1 MKLEGK
7 IALVTGAS
15 QGLGRAIALKLAANG
30 ADVAIIYVGPEEPAL
45 ETKGGIEALGR
56 RAVCYPCDVR
66 DEQAVEAT
74 VAQVKKD
81 LGKVDILVNNA
92 GVTRDGL
99 MVTMKDEDYDMVLDI
114 NLKGAF
120 HMIRACYRD
129 FMRKRSGKIINIS
142 SIAGL
147 GGQRGPGKLRR
158 QQGGAHRPFQ
168 ERGQGAGQPGR
179 VLQLHCPRVYRD
191 RHDQGHQRGQPPAGA
206 GAHAEDGHPRGRGQ
220 RGPVPGLPRERLH
233 HRGDHPRGRRPGYM
247 RRVVVTGLGCVTPV
261 GNDVP
266 TFWESLKAGKCGIGP
281 ITHFDTTEHKAKVAA
296 EVKDF
301 DPLQYM
307 EKSDLRK
314 YDIFCQYAMAA
325 ATQAVE
331 ESGVKGTLPPE
342 RIGTYFGSGIGGMHT
357 FAEEQKTLMEK
368 GPRRVSPFFVPGMII
383 NMAGGLIAIKYNFQ
397 GASIPIVTA
406 CATGNNAIG
415 EAYRAIKHGYLD
427 AVLTGGAEAAIIPI
441 GVAGFSNMKALS
453 TQEDPSIACTPFDAR
468 RSGFVMGEG
477 AGALMLE
484 EYEHAVARGA
494 KIYGELCGYGVTCD
508 AYHITAP
515 QPDGQGGAAA
525 LKMAL
530 EEAGG
535 CEDYSKLYINAHGTS
550 TPLNDAC
557 ETKAI
562 KTALGEEAARQ
573 CMVSSTKSMT
583 GHMLGAAGAVEA
595 IACVLA
601 VKEGI
606 VPPTIGYEVPDP
618 ECDLDY
624 VPNQARE
631 AQVDLALS
639 ASLGFGGHNAY
650 LAFRRV

>member
-1 MKLEGK
+1 
-7 IALVTGAS
+7 
-15 QGLGRAIALKLAANG
+15 
-30 ADVAIIYVGPEEPAL
+30 
-45 ETKGGIEALGR
+45 
-56 RAVCYPCDVR
+56 
-66 DEQAVEAT
+66 
-74 VAQVKKD
+74 
-81 LGKVDILVNNA
+81 
-92 GVTRDGL
+92 
-99 MVTMKDEDYDMVLDI
+99 
-114 NLKGAF
+114 
-120 HMIRACYRD
+120 
-129 FMRKRSGKIINIS
+129 
-142 SIAGL
+142 
-147 GGQRGPGKLRR
+147 
-158 QQGGAHRPFQ
+158 
-168 ERGQGAGQPGR
+168 
-179 VLQLHCPRVYRD
+179 
-191 RHDQGHQRGQPPAGA
+191 
-206 GAHAEDGHPRGRGQ
+206 
-220 RGPVPGLPRERLH
+220 
-233 HRGDHPRGRRPGYM
+233 M
-247 RRVVVTGLGCVTPV
+247 RRVVITGMGCVTPI

-266 TFWESLKAGKCGIGP
+266 TFWESLKNGKCGIGP
-281 ITHFDTTEHKAKVAA
+281 ITHFDATDYKAKVAA

-301 DPLQYM
+301 DPLQYL

-314 YDIFCQYAMAA
+314 YDVFCWYAMAA

-331 ESGVKGTLPPE
+331 ESGIQGTLEPQ
-342 RIGTYFGSGIGGMHT
+342 RIGTYFGSGIGGMKT
-357 FAEEQKTLMEK
+357 FAEEQGVLMEK

-415 EAYRAIKHGYLD
+415 EAYRAVKHGYLD
-427 AVLTGGAEAAIIPI
+427 AVLTGGAEAAILPI

-453 TQEDPSIACTPFDAR
+453 TTQDPAAACVPFDAR
-468 RSGFVMGEG
+468 RNGFVMGEG
-477 AGALMLE
+477 AGALVLE

-508 AYHITAP
+508 AHHITAP
-515 QPDGQGGAAA
+515 HPEGLGGAAA
-525 LKMAL
+525 LTMAL

-535 CEDYSKLYINAHGTS
+535 CEDFSKLYINAHGTS
-550 TPLNDAC
+550 TPLNDAG

-562 KTALGEEAARQ
+562 KRALGDEAAHQ

-595 IACVLA
+595 IASVLA

-606 VPPTIGYEVPDP
+606 VPPTIGYQEPDP

-631 AQVDLALS
+631 AQIDLALS

>member
-1 MKLEGK
+1 
-7 IALVTGAS
+7 
-15 QGLGRAIALKLAANG
+15 
-30 ADVAIIYVGPEEPAL
+30 
-45 ETKGGIEALGR
+45 
-56 RAVCYPCDVR
+56 
-66 DEQAVEAT
+66 
-74 VAQVKKD
+74 
-81 LGKVDILVNNA
+81 
-92 GVTRDGL
+92 
-99 MVTMKDEDYDMVLDI
+99 
-114 NLKGAF
+114 
-120 HMIRACYRD
+120 
-129 FMRKRSGKIINIS
+129 
-142 SIAGL
+142 
-147 GGQRGPGKLRR
+147 
-158 QQGGAHRPFQ
+158 
-168 ERGQGAGQPGR
+168 
-179 VLQLHCPRVYRD
+179 
-191 RHDQGHQRGQPPAGA
+191 
-206 GAHAEDGHPRGRGQ
+206 
-220 RGPVPGLPRERLH
+220 
-233 HRGDHPRGRRPGYM
+233 M
-247 RRVVVTGLGCVTPV
+247 RRVVITGMGCVTPI

-266 TFWESLKAGKCGIGP
+266 TFWESLKTGKCGIGP
-281 ITHFDTTEHKAKVAA
+281 ITHFDTADYKVKVAA

-314 YDIFCQYAMAA
+314 YDVFCWYAMAA

-331 ESGVKGTLPPE
+331 ESGIKDTLPPE
-342 RIGTYFGSGIGGMHT
+342 RIGTYFGSGIGGMKT
-357 FAEEQKTLMEK
+357 FAEEQMALVEK

-415 EAYRAIKHGYLD
+415 EAYRAVKHGYLD
-427 AVLTGGAEAAIIPI
+427 AVLTGGAEAAILPI

-453 TQEDPSIACTPFDAR
+453 TTEDPAAACVPFDAR
-468 RSGFVMGEG
+468 RNGFVMGEG

-484 EYEHAVARGA
+484 EYEHAKARGA
-494 KIYGELCGYGVTCD
+494 KIYGEICGYGVSCD
-508 AYHITAP
+508 AHHITAP
-515 QPDGQGGAAA
+515 HPEGLGGAAA
-525 LKMAL
+525 LTMAL

-535 CEDYSKLYINAHGTS
+535 CEDFSKLYINAHGTS
-550 TPLNDAC
+550 TPLNDAG

-562 KTALGEEAARQ
+562 KRALGEEAAHK

-595 IACVLA
+595 IASVLA

-606 VPPTIGYEVPDP
+606 VPPTIGYQQPDP

>member
-1 MKLEGK
+1 
-7 IALVTGAS
+7 
-15 QGLGRAIALKLAANG
+15 
-30 ADVAIIYVGPEEPAL
+30 
-45 ETKGGIEALGR
+45 
-56 RAVCYPCDVR
+56 
-66 DEQAVEAT
+66 
-74 VAQVKKD
+74 
-81 LGKVDILVNNA
+81 
-92 GVTRDGL
+92 
-99 MVTMKDEDYDMVLDI
+99 
-114 NLKGAF
+114 
-120 HMIRACYRD
+120 
-129 FMRKRSGKIINIS
+129 
-142 SIAGL
+142 
-147 GGQRGPGKLRR
+147 
-158 QQGGAHRPFQ
+158 
-168 ERGQGAGQPGR
+168 
-179 VLQLHCPRVYRD
+179 
-191 RHDQGHQRGQPPAGA
+191 
-206 GAHAEDGHPRGRGQ
+206 
-220 RGPVPGLPRERLH
+220 
-233 HRGDHPRGRRPGYM
+233 M
-247 RRVVVTGLGCVTPV
+247 RRVVITGMGCVTPI

-266 TFWESLKAGKCGIGP
+266 TFWESLKNGKCGIGP
-281 ITHFDTTEHKAKVAA
+281 ITHFDATDYKVKVAA

-314 YDIFCQYAMAA
+314 YDVFCWYAMAA

-331 ESGVKGTLPPE
+331 ESGIQGTLEPQ
-342 RIGTYFGSGIGGMHT
+342 RIGTYFGSGIGGMKT
-357 FAEEQKTLMEK
+357 FAEEQGVLMEK

-415 EAYRAIKHGYLD
+415 EAYRAVKHGYLD
-427 AVLTGGAEAAIIPI
+427 AVLTGGAEAAILPI

-453 TQEDPSIACTPFDAR
+453 TTQDPAAACVPFDAR
-468 RSGFVMGEG
+468 RNGFVMGEG
-477 AGALMLE
+477 AGALVLE

-508 AYHITAP
+508 AHHITAP
-515 QPDGQGGAAA
+515 HPEGLGGAAA
-525 LKMAL
+525 LTMAL

-535 CEDYSKLYINAHGTS
+535 CEDFSKLYINAHGTS
-550 TPLNDAC
+550 TPLNDAG

-562 KTALGEEAARQ
+562 KRALGDEAAHQ

-595 IACVLA
+595 IASVLA

-606 VPPTIGYEVPDP
+606 VPPTIGYQEPDP

-631 AQVDLALS
+631 AQIDLALS

>member
-1 MKLEGK
+1 
-7 IALVTGAS
+7 
-15 QGLGRAIALKLAANG
+15 
-30 ADVAIIYVGPEEPAL
+30 
-45 ETKGGIEALGR
+45 
-56 RAVCYPCDVR
+56 
-66 DEQAVEAT
+66 
-74 VAQVKKD
+74 
-81 LGKVDILVNNA
+81 
-92 GVTRDGL
+92 
-99 MVTMKDEDYDMVLDI
+99 
-114 NLKGAF
+114 
-120 HMIRACYRD
+120 
-129 FMRKRSGKIINIS
+129 
-142 SIAGL
+142 
-147 GGQRGPGKLRR
+147 
-158 QQGGAHRPFQ
+158 
-168 ERGQGAGQPGR
+168 
-179 VLQLHCPRVYRD
+179 
-191 RHDQGHQRGQPPAGA
+191 
-206 GAHAEDGHPRGRGQ
+206 
-220 RGPVPGLPRERLH
+220 
-233 HRGDHPRGRRPGYM
+233 M
-247 RRVVVTGLGCVTPV
+247 RRVVVTGMGCVTPV

-266 TFWESLKAGKCGIGP
+266 TFWESLKQGKCGIGP
-281 ITHFDTTEHKAKVAA
+281 ITHFDTTDYKVKVAA

-307 EKSDLRK
+307 EKSELRK
-314 YDIFCQYAMAA
+314 YDVFCWYAMAA

-331 ESGVKGTLPPE
+331 ESGIKDTLPPE
-342 RIGTYFGSGIGGMHT
+342 RIGTYFGSGIGGMST
-357 FAEEQKTLMEK
+357 FAQEQKVLMEK

-453 TQEDPSIACTPFDAR
+453 TTEDPAAACVPFDAR
-468 RSGFVMGEG
+468 RNGFVMGEG
-477 AGALMLE
+477 AGALVLE

-508 AYHITAP
+508 AHHITAP
-515 QPDGQGGAAA
+515 HPEGLGGAAA
-525 LKMAL
+525 LTMAL

-535 CEDYSKLYINAHGTS
+535 CEDFSKLYINAHGTS
-550 TPLNDAC
+550 TPLNDSG

-562 KTALGEEAARQ
+562 KKALGEEAAHK

-595 IACVLA
+595 IASVLA
-601 VKEGI
+601 VQEGI
-606 VPPTIGYEVPDP
+606 VPPTIGYQEPDP

-624 VPNQARE
+624 VPNQARQ

-650 LAFRRV
+650 LAFRPVRA

>member
-1 MKLEGK
+1 
-7 IALVTGAS
+7 
-15 QGLGRAIALKLAANG
+15 
-30 ADVAIIYVGPEEPAL
+30 
-45 ETKGGIEALGR
+45 
-56 RAVCYPCDVR
+56 
-66 DEQAVEAT
+66 
-74 VAQVKKD
+74 
-81 LGKVDILVNNA
+81 
-92 GVTRDGL
+92 
-99 MVTMKDEDYDMVLDI
+99 
-114 NLKGAF
+114 
-120 HMIRACYRD
+120 
-129 FMRKRSGKIINIS
+129 
-142 SIAGL
+142 
-147 GGQRGPGKLRR
+147 
-158 QQGGAHRPFQ
+158 
-168 ERGQGAGQPGR
+168 
-179 VLQLHCPRVYRD
+179 
-191 RHDQGHQRGQPPAGA
+191 
-206 GAHAEDGHPRGRGQ
+206 
-220 RGPVPGLPRERLH
+220 
-233 HRGDHPRGRRPGYM
+233 M
-247 RRVVVTGLGCVTPV
+247 RRVVITGMGCVTPI

-266 TFWESLKAGKCGIGP
+266 TFWESLKTGKCGIGP
-281 ITHFDTTEHKAKVAA
+281 ITHFDTADYKVKVAA

-314 YDIFCQYAMAA
+314 YDVFCWYAMAA

-331 ESGVKGTLPPE
+331 ESGIKDTLPPE
-342 RIGTYFGSGIGGMHT
+342 RIGTYFGSGIGGMKT
-357 FAEEQKTLMEK
+357 FAEEQMALVEK

-415 EAYRAIKHGYLD
+415 EAYRAVKHGYLD
-427 AVLTGGAEAAIIPI
+427 AVLTGGAEAAILPI

-453 TQEDPSIACTPFDAR
+453 TTEDPAAACVPFDAR
-468 RSGFVMGEG
+468 RNGFVMGEG

-484 EYEHAVARGA
+484 EYEHAKARGA
-494 KIYGELCGYGVTCD
+494 KIYGEICGYGVTCD
-508 AYHITAP
+508 AHHITAP
-515 QPDGQGGAAA
+515 HPEGLGGAAA
-525 LKMAL
+525 LTMAL

-535 CEDYSKLYINAHGTS
+535 CEDPSKLYINAHGTS

-562 KTALGEEAARQ
+562 KRALGEEAAHK

-595 IACVLA
+595 IASVLA

-606 VPPTIGYEVPDP
+606 VPPTIGYQQPDP

>member
-1 MKLEGK
+1 
-7 IALVTGAS
+7 
-15 QGLGRAIALKLAANG
+15 
-30 ADVAIIYVGPEEPAL
+30 
-45 ETKGGIEALGR
+45 
-56 RAVCYPCDVR
+56 
-66 DEQAVEAT
+66 
-74 VAQVKKD
+74 
-81 LGKVDILVNNA
+81 
-92 GVTRDGL
+92 
-99 MVTMKDEDYDMVLDI
+99 
-114 NLKGAF
+114 
-120 HMIRACYRD
+120 
-129 FMRKRSGKIINIS
+129 
-142 SIAGL
+142 
-147 GGQRGPGKLRR
+147 
-158 QQGGAHRPFQ
+158 
-168 ERGQGAGQPGR
+168 
-179 VLQLHCPRVYRD
+179 
-191 RHDQGHQRGQPPAGA
+191 
-206 GAHAEDGHPRGRGQ
+206 
-220 RGPVPGLPRERLH
+220 
-233 HRGDHPRGRRPGYM
+233 M
-247 RRVVVTGLGCVTPV
+247 RRVVITGMGCVTPI

-266 TFWESLKAGKCGIGP
+266 SFWESIKNGRCGIGP
-281 ITHFDTTEHKAKVAA
+281 ITHFDTADYKVKVAG

-301 DPLQYM
+301 EPLQYL

-314 YDIFCQYAMAA
+314 YDLFCWYAMAA

-331 ESGVKGTLPPE
+331 ESGIKDTLPPQ
-342 RIGTYFGSGIGGMHT
+342 RIGTYFGSGIGGMKT
-357 FAEEQKTLMEK
+357 FAEEQSALLEK

-415 EAYRAIKHGYLD
+415 EAYRAVKHGYLD
-427 AVLTGGAEAAIIPI
+427 AVLTGGAEAAIIPL

-453 TQEDPSIACTPFDAR
+453 TTEDPAAACVPFDAR
-468 RSGFVMGEG
+468 RNGFVMGEG

-484 EYEHAVARGA
+484 EYEHAKARGA
-494 KIYGELCGYGVTCD
+494 KIYGEICGYGVTCD
-508 AYHITAP
+508 AHHITAP
-515 QPDGQGGAAA
+515 HPEGLGGAAA
-525 LKMAL
+525 LTMAL

-535 CEDYSKLYINAHGTS
+535 CEDPSKLYINAHGTS

-562 KTALGEEAARQ
+562 KKALGEEAAHK

-595 IACVLA
+595 IASVLA

-606 VPPTIGYEVPDP
+606 VPPTIGYQQPDP

-631 AQVDLALS
+631 TQIDLALS

>member
-1 MKLEGK
+1 
-7 IALVTGAS
+7 
-15 QGLGRAIALKLAANG
+15 
-30 ADVAIIYVGPEEPAL
+30 
-45 ETKGGIEALGR
+45 
-56 RAVCYPCDVR
+56 
-66 DEQAVEAT
+66 
-74 VAQVKKD
+74 
-81 LGKVDILVNNA
+81 
-92 GVTRDGL
+92 
-99 MVTMKDEDYDMVLDI
+99 
-114 NLKGAF
+114 
-120 HMIRACYRD
+120 
-129 FMRKRSGKIINIS
+129 
-142 SIAGL
+142 
-147 GGQRGPGKLRR
+147 
-158 QQGGAHRPFQ
+158 
-168 ERGQGAGQPGR
+168 
-179 VLQLHCPRVYRD
+179 
-191 RHDQGHQRGQPPAGA
+191 
-206 GAHAEDGHPRGRGQ
+206 
-220 RGPVPGLPRERLH
+220 
-233 HRGDHPRGRRPGYM
+233 M
-247 RRVVVTGLGCVTPV
+247 RRVVITGLGCVTPI

-266 TFWESLKAGKCGIGP
+266 TFWESLKNGKCGIGP
-281 ITHFDTTEHKAKVAA
+281 ITHFDATDYKVKVAA

-314 YDIFCQYAMAA
+314 YDVFCWYAMAA

-331 ESGVKGTLPPE
+331 ESGIQGTLEPQ
-342 RIGTYFGSGIGGMHT
+342 RIGTYFGSGIGGMKT
-357 FAEEQKTLMEK
+357 FAEEQGVLMEK

-415 EAYRAIKHGYLD
+415 EAYRAVKHGYLD
-427 AVLTGGAEAAIIPI
+427 AVLTGGAEAAILPI

-453 TQEDPSIACTPFDAR
+453 TTQDPAAACVPFDAR
-468 RSGFVMGEG
+468 RNGFVMGEG
-477 AGALMLE
+477 AGALVLE

-508 AYHITAP
+508 AHHITAP
-515 QPDGQGGAAA
+515 HPEGLGGAAA
-525 LKMAL
+525 LTMAL

-535 CEDYSKLYINAHGTS
+535 CEDFSKLYINAHGTS
-550 TPLNDAC
+550 TPLNDAG

-562 KTALGEEAARQ
+562 KRALGDEAAHQ

-595 IACVLA
+595 IASVLA

-606 VPPTIGYEVPDP
+606 VPPTIGYQEPDP

-631 AQVDLALS
+631 AQIDLALS

>member
-1 MKLEGK
+1 
-7 IALVTGAS
+7 
-15 QGLGRAIALKLAANG
+15 
-30 ADVAIIYVGPEEPAL
+30 
-45 ETKGGIEALGR
+45 
-56 RAVCYPCDVR
+56 
-66 DEQAVEAT
+66 
-74 VAQVKKD
+74 
-81 LGKVDILVNNA
+81 
-92 GVTRDGL
+92 
-99 MVTMKDEDYDMVLDI
+99 
-114 NLKGAF
+114 
-120 HMIRACYRD
+120 
-129 FMRKRSGKIINIS
+129 
-142 SIAGL
+142 
-147 GGQRGPGKLRR
+147 
-158 QQGGAHRPFQ
+158 
-168 ERGQGAGQPGR
+168 
-179 VLQLHCPRVYRD
+179 
-191 RHDQGHQRGQPPAGA
+191 
-206 GAHAEDGHPRGRGQ
+206 
-220 RGPVPGLPRERLH
+220 
-233 HRGDHPRGRRPGYM
+233 M
-247 RRVVVTGLGCVTPV
+247 RRVVITGMGCVTPI

-266 TFWESLKAGKCGIGP
+266 TFWESLKNGKCGIGP
-281 ITHFDTTEHKAKVAA
+281 ITHFDTTDYKVKVAG

-307 EKSDLRK
+307 EKSEIRK
-314 YDIFCQYAMAA
+314 FDVFCWYAMAA

-331 ESGVKGTLPPE
+331 ESGIKDTLPPQ
-342 RIGTYFGSGIGGMHT
+342 RIGTYFGSGIGGMGT
-357 FAEEQKTLMEK
+357 FAEEQKVLMEK

-427 AVLTGGAEAAIIPI
+427 AVLTGGAEAAIIPL

-453 TQEDPSIACTPFDAR
+453 TTEDPAAACVPFDAR
-468 RSGFVMGEG
+468 RNGFVMGEG
-477 AGALMLE
+477 AGALVLE

-494 KIYGELCGYGVTCD
+494 KIYGELCGYGVSCD
-508 AYHITAP
+508 AHHITAP
-515 QPDGQGGAAA
+515 HPEGLGGAAA
-525 LKMAL
+525 LTMAL

-535 CEDYSKLYINAHGTS
+535 CEDFSKLYINAHGTS
-550 TPLNDAC
+550 TPLNDSG

-562 KTALGEEAARQ
+562 KKALGEEAARK

-595 IACVLA
+595 IASVLA

-606 VPPTIGYEVPDP
+606 VPPTIGYQEPDP

-624 VPNQARE
+624 VPNAARE

>member
-1 MKLEGK
+1 
-7 IALVTGAS
+7 
-15 QGLGRAIALKLAANG
+15 
-30 ADVAIIYVGPEEPAL
+30 
-45 ETKGGIEALGR
+45 
-56 RAVCYPCDVR
+56 
-66 DEQAVEAT
+66 
-74 VAQVKKD
+74 
-81 LGKVDILVNNA
+81 
-92 GVTRDGL
+92 
-99 MVTMKDEDYDMVLDI
+99 
-114 NLKGAF
+114 
-120 HMIRACYRD
+120 
-129 FMRKRSGKIINIS
+129 
-142 SIAGL
+142 
-147 GGQRGPGKLRR
+147 
-158 QQGGAHRPFQ
+158 
-168 ERGQGAGQPGR
+168 
-179 VLQLHCPRVYRD
+179 
-191 RHDQGHQRGQPPAGA
+191 
-206 GAHAEDGHPRGRGQ
+206 
-220 RGPVPGLPRERLH
+220 
-233 HRGDHPRGRRPGYM
+233 M
-247 RRVVVTGLGCVTPV
+247 RRVVITGMGCVTPI

-266 TFWESLKAGKCGIGP
+266 TFWESLKNGKCGIGP
-281 ITHFDTTEHKAKVAA
+281 ITHFDTTDYKAKVAG
-296 EVKDF
+296 EVKGF

-307 EKSDLRK
+307 EKSEIRK
-314 YDIFCQYAMAA
+314 FDVFCWYAMAA

-331 ESGVKGTLPPE
+331 ESGIKDTLPPQ
-342 RIGTYFGSGIGGMHT
+342 RIGTYFGSGIGGMGT
-357 FAEEQKTLMEK
+357 FAEEQKVLMEK

-453 TQEDPSIACTPFDAR
+453 TTEDPAAACVPFDAR
-468 RSGFVMGEG
+468 RNGFVMGEG
-477 AGALMLE
+477 AGALVLE

-494 KIYGELCGYGVTCD
+494 KIYGELCGYGVSCD
-508 AYHITAP
+508 AHHITAP
-515 QPDGQGGAAA
+515 HPEGLGGAAA
-525 LKMAL
+525 LTMAL

-535 CEDYSKLYINAHGTS
+535 CEDFSKLYINAHGTS
-550 TPLNDAC
+550 TPLNDSG

-562 KTALGEEAARQ
+562 KKALGEEAARK

-595 IACVLA
+595 IASVLA

-606 VPPTIGYEVPDP
+606 VPPTIGYQEPDP

-624 VPNQARE
+624 VPNAARE

>member
-1 MKLEGK
+1 
-7 IALVTGAS
+7 
-15 QGLGRAIALKLAANG
+15 
-30 ADVAIIYVGPEEPAL
+30 
-45 ETKGGIEALGR
+45 
-56 RAVCYPCDVR
+56 
-66 DEQAVEAT
+66 
-74 VAQVKKD
+74 
-81 LGKVDILVNNA
+81 
-92 GVTRDGL
+92 
-99 MVTMKDEDYDMVLDI
+99 
-114 NLKGAF
+114 
-120 HMIRACYRD
+120 
-129 FMRKRSGKIINIS
+129 
-142 SIAGL
+142 
-147 GGQRGPGKLRR
+147 
-158 QQGGAHRPFQ
+158 
-168 ERGQGAGQPGR
+168 
-179 VLQLHCPRVYRD
+179 
-191 RHDQGHQRGQPPAGA
+191 
-206 GAHAEDGHPRGRGQ
+206 
-220 RGPVPGLPRERLH
+220 
-233 HRGDHPRGRRPGYM
+233 M
-247 RRVVVTGLGCVTPV
+247 RRVVVTGMGCVTPV

-266 TFWESLKAGKCGIGP
+266 TFWESLKQGKCGIGP
-281 ITHFDTTEHKAKVAA
+281 ITHFDTADYKVKVAG

-307 EKSDLRK
+307 EKSEIRK
-314 YDIFCQYAMAA
+314 FDVFCWYAMAA

-331 ESGVKGTLPPE
+331 ESGIKDTLPPE
-342 RIGTYFGSGIGGMHT
+342 RIGTYFGSGIGGMST
-357 FAEEQKTLMEK
+357 FAQEQKVLMEK

-453 TQEDPSIACTPFDAR
+453 TTEDPAAACVPFDAR
-468 RSGFVMGEG
+468 RNGFVMGEG
-477 AGALMLE
+477 AGALVLE

-508 AYHITAP
+508 AHHITAP
-515 QPDGQGGAAA
+515 HPEGLGGAAA
-525 LKMAL
+525 LTMAL

-535 CEDYSKLYINAHGTS
+535 CEDFSKLYINAHGTS
-550 TPLNDAC
+550 TPLNDSG

-562 KTALGEEAARQ
+562 KKALGEEAAHK

-595 IACVLA
+595 IASVLA

-606 VPPTIGYEVPDP
+606 VPPTIGYQEPDP

-624 VPNQARE
+624 VPNQARQ

-650 LAFRRV
+650 LAFRPVRA

>member
-1 MKLEGK
+1 
-7 IALVTGAS
+7 
-15 QGLGRAIALKLAANG
+15 
-30 ADVAIIYVGPEEPAL
+30 
-45 ETKGGIEALGR
+45 
-56 RAVCYPCDVR
+56 
-66 DEQAVEAT
+66 
-74 VAQVKKD
+74 
-81 LGKVDILVNNA
+81 
-92 GVTRDGL
+92 
-99 MVTMKDEDYDMVLDI
+99 
-114 NLKGAF
+114 
-120 HMIRACYRD
+120 
-129 FMRKRSGKIINIS
+129 
-142 SIAGL
+142 
-147 GGQRGPGKLRR
+147 
-158 QQGGAHRPFQ
+158 
-168 ERGQGAGQPGR
+168 
-179 VLQLHCPRVYRD
+179 
-191 RHDQGHQRGQPPAGA
+191 
-206 GAHAEDGHPRGRGQ
+206 
-220 RGPVPGLPRERLH
+220 
-233 HRGDHPRGRRPGYM
+233 M
-247 RRVVVTGLGCVTPV
+247 RRVVITGLGCVTPI

-266 TFWESLKAGKCGIGP
+266 TFWESLKNGKCGIGP
-281 ITHFDTTEHKAKVAA
+281 ITHFDTTDYKVKVAG

-307 EKSDLRK
+307 EKSEIRK
-314 YDIFCQYAMAA
+314 FDVFCWYAMAA

-331 ESGVKGTLPPE
+331 ESGIKDTLPPE
-342 RIGTYFGSGIGGMHT
+342 RIGTYFGSGIGGMST
-357 FAEEQKTLMEK
+357 FAEEQKVLMEK

-427 AVLTGGAEAAIIPI
+427 AVLTGGAEAAIIPL

-453 TQEDPSIACTPFDAR
+453 TTEDPAAACVPFDAR
-468 RSGFVMGEG
+468 RNGFVMGEG
-477 AGALMLE
+477 AGALVLE

-494 KIYGELCGYGVTCD
+494 KIYGELCGYGVSCD
-508 AYHITAP
+508 AHHITAP
-515 QPDGQGGAAA
+515 HPEGLGGAAA
-525 LKMAL
+525 LTMAL

-535 CEDYSKLYINAHGTS
+535 CEDFSKLYINAHGTS
-550 TPLNDAC
+550 TPLNDSG

-562 KTALGEEAARQ
+562 KKALGEEAARE

-595 IACVLA
+595 IASVLA

-606 VPPTIGYEVPDP
+606 VPPTIGYQEPDP

-624 VPNQARE
+624 VPNAARE